1 MTNRIKVLEL
11 GDVIQSFADV
21 RTFNPASLTGDS
33 EVRLFL
39 CALGFEPRCVTIPT
53 QLAAAGHTFDHAV
66 YFEYDTNRADNDT
79 NRPALLENLTA
90 LSKNVQSFGAYEV
103 DFYVFIRQ
111 LLESIVAKAATTA
124 KPVVVLDISVAS
136 NRLIMRCMKVL
147 LEFPIHLLVVYSE
160 AAIYYPQ
167 RGEYTQDP
175 ERWVRDENVGLEK
188 GVRYVHTSE
197 RYPGYHIDQLPDA
210 VILFPSF
217 RPERSRAVMSAVD
230 PSLVIS
236 PGQNVLWM
244 LGVPHLPEDSWRLD
258 AMRAINQLTAS
269 SVQYEI
275 STFDYKDTLRTLESI
290 YQERSGSYRFTLSPI
305 GSKMQAV
312 GASLSCYLHPE
323 VRVIF
328 SAPEE
333 FNASHYSTGC
343 KAMWSI
349 EFGDL
354 SKLRANLDRVGGI
367 SLTE

>member
-1 MTNRIKVLEL
+1 MTSRIKVLEL
-11 GDVIQSFADV
+11 ADVIQSFADAQ
-21 RTFNPASLTGDS
+21 TFNPACLPGDN

-39 CALGFEPRCVTIPT
+39 CALGFEPRCVAIPS
-53 QLAAAGHTFDHAV
+53 QLAAAGHTFDHAA
-66 YFEYDTNRADNDT
+66 YFEYDTNRPDNDS
-79 NRPALLENLTA
+79 NRPALLESLTT
-90 LSKNVQSFGAYEV
+90 LSENVQSFGAYDA
-103 DFYVFIRQ
+103 DFYLYVRQ
-111 LLESIVAKAATTA
+111 LVEAIVAKAGTTLR
-124 KPVVVLDISVAS
+124 PVVVLDISVAS

-147 LEFPIHLLVVYSE
+147 LECPIHLLVVYSE

-167 RGEYTQDP
+167 RDEYTQDP

-197 RYPGYHIDQLPDA
+197 RYPGYHIDQLPDS

-217 RPERSRAVMSAVD
+217 RPERSRAVMSTVD
-230 PSLVIS
+230 PSLVIA
-236 PGQNVLWM
+236 PGENVLWM
-244 LGVPHLPEDSWRLD
+244 LGVPHLPEDRWRLD

-275 STFDYKDTLRTLESI
+275 STFDYKDTLRTLELI

-343 KAMWSI
+343 KAMWSV

-354 SKLRANLDRVGGI
+354 FRLRANLDRVGEI
-367 SLTE
+367 CLAE